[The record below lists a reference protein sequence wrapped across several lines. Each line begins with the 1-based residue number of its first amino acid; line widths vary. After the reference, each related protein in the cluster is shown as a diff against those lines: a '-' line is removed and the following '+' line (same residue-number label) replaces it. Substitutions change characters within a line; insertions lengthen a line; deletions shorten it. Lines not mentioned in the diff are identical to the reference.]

1 MERKSYE
8 DLPYYAR
15 DFLSYYENI
24 LGKSP
29 NTIRSYYSDLKL
41 FFRFLITRND
51 KNAFLDFDNVEVSG
65 LPIETIKKV
74 KLSDF
79 YDFMTFV
86 GTSRSNSAYAR
97 ARKTACLRSFFK
109 YLNTKSHLIDENP
122 TKELDSPKTR
132 KTLPK
137 YLSLQESRKLL
148 TVIDGKFKERDFAI
162 ITLFLNCGMRLSE
175 LVGINLND
183 LKENTLTVIGKGNK
197 ERTVYLNKAC
207 LDSISQYMKVRPRD
221 GVIDRNALFLSQ
233 QKRRITPRMVEN
245 IVKKHLTAAGLDTNK
260 YSPHKLRHTAAT
272 LMHKYGEVDIRV
284 LQEILGHERL
294 STTEIYTHVDDEQ
307 LQSAIEQNPL
317 ARFTDP
323 E

>member
-1 MERKSYE
+1 MSRKSYD
-8 DLPYYAR
+8 DLPDYAR

-41 FFRFLITRND
+41 FFRFLIVRNN
-51 KNAFLDFDNVEVSG
+51 KNDLSDFENISVSN
-65 LPIETIKKV
+65 LSIDIIRKV

-86 GTSRSNSAYAR
+86 GTNRSNSAHAR

-109 YLNTKSHLIDENP
+109 YLNTKSHLIEENP

-137 YLSLQESRKLL
+137 YLSLQESKKLL
-148 TVIDGKFKERDFAI
+148 SVIDGKFKERDFAI

-207 LDSISQYMKVRPRD
+207 LDAIHQYMKVRPRD

-233 QKRRITPRMVEN
+233 QKRRITPRMVEK

-317 ARFTDP
+317 AHFTDP

>member
-1 MERKSYE
+1 MRNNYE
-8 DLPYYAR
+8 DLPEYAR
-15 DFLSYYENI
+15 DFLSYYANI

-41 FFRFLITRND
+41 FFRFLIARGDKKTLANLESVSVKELSIEVMRN
-51 KNAFLDFDNVEVSG
+51 
-65 LPIETIKKV
+65 V

-86 GTSRSNSAYAR
+86 GTMRSNSAFAR

-109 YLNTKSHLIDENP
+109 YLNTKAHLIEENP

-148 TVIDGKFKERDFAI
+148 SVIDGKFKERDYAI

-175 LVGINLND
+175 LVGINLSD

-207 LDSISQYMKVRPRD
+207 LDAIEQYLKVRPRD
-221 GVIDRNALFLSQ
+221 GVIDRDALFLSQ
-233 QKRRITPRMVEN
+233 QKKRITPRMVEN
-245 IVKKHLTAAGLDTNK
+245 VVKKHLLAAGLDTSK

-272 LMHKYGEVDIRV
+272 LMHKYGEVDVRV

-317 ARFTDP
+317 ANITDS

>member
-1 MERKSYE
+1 MAAKHYE
-8 DLPYYAR
+8 DLPDYAR

-41 FFRFLITRND
+41 FFRFLITRD
-51 KNAFLDFDNVEVSG
+51 GKTASQDFDNVSVSE
-65 LPIETIKKV
+65 LSIETIRKV
-74 KLSDF
+74 RLSDF

-132 KTLPK
+132 KSLPK
-137 YLSLQESRKLL
+137 YLSLQESKRLL
-148 TVIDGKFKERDFAI
+148 SAIDGKFKERDFAI

-175 LVGINLND
+175 LIGINLSD

-207 LDSISQYMKVRPRD
+207 LDAINQYMKVRPRD

-245 IVKKHLTAAGLDTNK
+245 IVKKHLTVAGLDTEK

-307 LQSAIEQNPL
+307 LHSAIEQNPL
-317 ARFTDP
+317 ARFTDS

>member
-1 MERKSYE
+1 MVRKSYE
-8 DLPYYAR
+8 DLPDYAR

-41 FFRFLITRND
+41 FFRFLITRDN
-51 KNAFLDFDNVEVSG
+51 KTALLDFDNVSVSD
-65 LPIETIKKV
+65 LSIDVIRKV

-109 YLNTKSHLIDENP
+109 YLNTKSHLIEENP

-132 KTLPK
+132 KSLPK

-148 TVIDGKFKERDFAI
+148 SAIDGKFKERDFAI

-207 LDSISQYMKVRPRD
+207 LEAIGQYMKVRPRD

-245 IVKKHLTAAGLDTNK
+245 IVKKHLTAAGLDTEK

-317 ARFTDP
+317 ARFTDS

>member
-1 MERKSYE
+1 MARKSYE
-8 DLPYYAR
+8 DLPDYAR

-41 FFRFLITRND
+41 FFRFLITRDN
-51 KNAFLDFDNVEVSG
+51 KTALLDFDNVSVSD
-65 LPIETIKKV
+65 LSIDVIRKV

-109 YLNTKSHLIDENP
+109 YLNTKSHLIEENP

-132 KTLPK
+132 KSLPK

-148 TVIDGKFKERDFAI
+148 SAIDGKFKERDFAI

-207 LDSISQYMKVRPRD
+207 LEAIGQYMKVRPRD

-245 IVKKHLTAAGLDTNK
+245 IVKKHLTAAGLDTEK

-317 ARFTDP
+317 ARFTDS

>member
-1 MERKSYE
+1 MARNSYE
-8 DLPYYAR
+8 DLPDYAR

-41 FFRFLITRND
+41 FFRFLITRDN
-51 KNAFLDFDNVEVSG
+51 KTALLDFDNVSVSD
-65 LPIETIKKV
+65 LSIDVIRKV

-86 GTSRSNSAYAR
+86 GINRSNSAYAR

-109 YLNTKSHLIDENP
+109 YLNTKSHLIEENP

-132 KTLPK
+132 KSLPK

-148 TVIDGKFKERDFAI
+148 SAIDGKFKERDFAI

-207 LDSISQYMKVRPRD
+207 LDAIAQYMRVRPRD

-245 IVKKHLTAAGLDTNK
+245 IVKKHLTAAGLDTEK

-317 ARFTDP
+317 ARFTDS

>member
-1 MERKSYE
+1 MRRSSYD
-8 DLPYYAR
+8 DLPDYAR

-41 FFRFLITRND
+41 FFRFLIARD
-51 KNAFLDFDNVEVSG
+51 KKDLFSEFENISVSD
-65 LPIETIKKV
+65 LSIEEIRKV

-86 GTSRSNSAYAR
+86 GTNRSNSAYAR

-109 YLNTKSHLIDENP
+109 YLNTKSHLIEENP

-148 TVIDGKFKERDFAI
+148 SVIDGKFKERDFAI

-207 LDSISQYMKVRPRD
+207 LSAIEQYMKVRPRD
-221 GVIDRNALFLSQ
+221 GVVDRNALFLSQ

-245 IVKKHLTAAGLDTNK
+245 IVKKHLTAAGLDTQK

-317 ARFTDP
+317 AQFTDS

>member
-1 MERKSYE
+1 MARKSYE
-8 DLPYYAR
+8 DLPDYAR

-41 FFRFLITRND
+41 FFRFLITRDN
-51 KNAFLDFDNVEVSG
+51 KTALLDFDNVSVSD
-65 LPIETIKKV
+65 LSIDVIRKV

-86 GTSRSNSAYAR
+86 GTNRSNSAYAR

-109 YLNTKSHLIDENP
+109 YLNTKSHLIEENP

-132 KTLPK
+132 KSLPK

-148 TVIDGKFKERDFAI
+148 SAIDGKFKERDFAI

-207 LDSISQYMKVRPRD
+207 LEAIGQYMKVRPRD

-245 IVKKHLTAAGLDTNK
+245 IVKKHLTAAGLDTEK

-317 ARFTDP
+317 ARFTDS